1 VVGSDTLLGKRG
13 YSTQCVVP
21 HQPYD
26 IAGRARAPEGL
37 RGKTQGV
44 ERKACENLSAAS
56 TLANLD
62 DPCPN
67 AATTRAYYAAYQAV
81 WSKLEE
87 HDVPVPVVR
96 PGVEYFKHDEIGPL
110 AQEHQL
116 FDRRLAV
123 LFEHLRAARVK
134 ADYYLD
140 DCTQDLAR
148 TYVQNAKVIVES
160 LLGAGCCD
168 DQ

>member
-1 VVGSDTLLGKRG
+1 VFER
-13 YSTQCVVP
+13 
-21 HQPYD
+21 
-26 IAGRARAPEGL
+26 L
-37 RGKTQGV
+37 RGKSQRV

-56 TLANLD
+56 TLANLE

-87 HDVPVPVVR
+87 NDVPVPEVR

-110 AQEHQL
+110 AQEYQL
-116 FDRRLAV
+116 FDRGLAV
-123 LFEHLRAARVK
+123 LFEDLREARVK
-134 ADYYLD
+134 ADYYAD
-140 DCTQDLAR
+140 DCTQDEAR
-148 TYVQNAKVIVES
+148 EYVQNAKVIVES